1 MGVLTGWEAVSR
13 ALYAIGLVT
22 ALCWG
27 LQLARWCWGG
37 FRVYVLSSF
46 WKTDLRQFGQWAVV
60 TGATSGIGRAYAD
73 ELARR
78 GLDLILI
85 SRSIEKLHTAA
96 KEIESQYGRQTHVIQ
111 VDFTKGP
118 SIYPIIAE
126 KLQGLEIGI
135 LVNNVGMNY
144 AGMLVYFLDVP
155 DPEKS
160 ITDVINCNML
170 SVAQMT
176 RLVLPHML
184 ERHKGLIINI
194 SSEAGSQPQP
204 MLALYSAT
212 KVFVTY
218 LSRSLTAEY
227 RMQGITVQCVTPC
240 VVSTNMTHNVEVGPL
255 VKSASA
261 FAYEALNTVGYSNYT
276 SGCLLH
282 ALQHIALC
290 IFFPGW
296 LRLSTFCMRYTEKF
310 AQSWRQEIEA
320 MMARSA
326 KKAD

>member
-1 MGVLTGWEAVSR
+1 
-13 ALYAIGLVT
+13 
-22 ALCWG
+22 
-27 LQLARWCWGG
+27 
-37 FRVYVLSSF
+37 
-46 WKTDLRQFGQWAVV
+46 VV

-135 LVNNVGMNY
+135 LGNVLIPGTKYLCWRQALSCNREQLSWSLCAVNNVGMNY